1 MSEFAIT
8 NILQNCQD
16 PYTRG
21 FQVISHVE
29 HEILGGDAYY
39 VEGNTTMSDTQ
50 EFLAK
55 LTTPDTDKEV
65 HLMWH
70 IETNGVLK
78 AYFWEDAVGGMTGG
92 VSQTPK
98 NRNRTSTQG
107 SSAIFTGGLASSSTA
122 VGTLLSN
129 WAVGGSVFKGSFGGS
144 DNMVNELVLKPNT
157 TYLRKLVSLS
167 TGQVVSFR
175 ANWHECAPRK
185 GLRVA
190 D

>member
-29 HEILGGDAYY
+29 
-39 VEGNTTMSDTQ
+39 
-50 EFLAK
+50 
-55 LTTPDTDKEV
+55 
-65 HLMWH
+65 
-70 IETNGVLK
+70 
-78 AYFWEDAVGGMTGG
+78 
-92 VSQTPK
+92 
-98 NRNRTSTQG
+98 
-107 SSAIFTGGLASSSTA
+107 
-122 VGTLLSN
+122 
-129 WAVGGSVFKGSFGGS
+129 
-144 DNMVNELVLKPNT
+144 
-157 TYLRKLVSLS
+157 
-167 TGQVVSFR
+167 VVSFR